1 MPEAS
6 TSDTKLP
13 LQQKF
18 SPKFNS
24 ADADITFQSS
34 DAIHYRVHRKNLE
47 CSAAAFPAADIVSS
61 KDDIVP
67 MLEHSEVL
75 DLLFQFM
82 YTERQPNLRKVSF
95 RVLADLAEAA
105 EKYEVFSAMATCHVY
120 MVCVEN
126 LLPAALLRSFN

>member
-1 MPEAS
+1 MLHVIDPSLVNS
-6 TSDTKLP
+6 T
-13 LQQKF
+13 
-18 SPKFNS
+18 
-24 ADADITFQSS
+24 DADITFQSS
-34 DAIHYRVHRKNLE
+34 DAIHYRIHRKNLE

-82 YTERQPNLRKVSF
+82 YPERQPNLRKVSF

-105 EKYEVFSAMATCHVY
+105 EKFEVYSAIATCHGY
-120 MVCVEN
+120 M
-126 LLPAALLRSFN
+126 A